1 MRSIDLR
8 VPAVAGFAVLLLAF
22 APGAKAAQYQEIQF
36 VAGTGEVSTAAPTA
50 LANPAQDS
58 RDAEAKLN
66 DMAEDLADPR
76 VQNGVADMVERM
88 GESAVWRAGLLIGV
102 LGGFTTFSTFSIET
116 FNLIEQGAMAK
127 AAANMAAS
135 LVLCVGATW
144 LGVILA
150 RQI

>member
-1 MRSIDLR
+1 MSQVIAIAVGGAFGSVLR
-8 VPAVAGFAVLLLAF
+8 YGLSTWVHTFVGRGFPYGTLAVNVLGCLAMGVLFVLL
-22 APGAKAAQYQEIQF
+22 
-36 VAGTGEVSTAAPTA
+36 
-50 LANPAQDS
+50 
-58 RDAEAKLN
+58 
-66 DMAEDLADPR
+66 
-76 VQNGVADMVERM
+76 VERM

-127 AAANMAAS
+127 AAGNMAAS

>member
-1 MRSIDLR
+1 MSQVIAIAVGGAFGSVLR
-8 VPAVAGFAVLLLAF
+8 YGLSTWVHTFAGRGFPYGTLAVNVLGCLAMGFLFVLL
-22 APGAKAAQYQEIQF
+22 
-36 VAGTGEVSTAAPTA
+36 
-50 LANPAQDS
+50 
-58 RDAEAKLN
+58 
-66 DMAEDLADPR
+66 
-76 VQNGVADMVERM
+76 VERM
-88 GESAVWRAGLLIGV
+88 GESALWRAGLLIGV

-116 FNLIEQGAMAK
+116 FNLVEQGAMAK